1 MLFRQALM
9 SFSHTILS
17 DYDTWNHLG
26 MLTVIC
32 FISMAIVIGT
42 GSYKSIFDGN
52 AVAAKIQTLISFVF
66 AGYISIVINRWD
78 RIRNTTLGQLWGS
91 IENLNMFIYRALKE
105 PTEENERLK
114 DIMTRMGRLIMRL
127 TFLAVQGDGELQP
140 LVDHGLLTE
149 KEKVWLD
156 DSTIGTRPLIVVDW
170 IYSYFDALRDKGI
183 RFSDPME
190 VQIHTNMQSLR

>member
-1 MLFRQALM
+1 
-9 SFSHTILS
+9 
-17 DYDTWNHLG
+17 
-26 MLTVIC
+26 
-32 FISMAIVIGT
+32 MAIVIGT

-170 IYSYFDALRDKGI
+170 IYSFFDALRDKGV